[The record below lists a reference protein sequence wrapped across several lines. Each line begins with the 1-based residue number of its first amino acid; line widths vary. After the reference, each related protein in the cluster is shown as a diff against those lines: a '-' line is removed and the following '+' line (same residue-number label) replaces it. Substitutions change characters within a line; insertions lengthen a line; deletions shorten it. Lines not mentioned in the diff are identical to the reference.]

1 MDITSKDLLALATGL
16 LALYNPPLCAF
27 LYAPIT
33 GHLPTQIRLWISVK
47 MFSWIAAILVGAVW
61 AGQVMLNAM
70 GISSAA
76 LTMTGG
82 FLLLI
87 TSLPMVLGREP
98 DVVRV
103 DRPAGDKGD
112 EENWANIAVV
122 PLVFPLSIGGAI
134 IALIIGTAASFH
146 SPVDLLLISL
156 VCVLFA
162 ALVGLTH
169 FVAGA
174 LARKVKRSRMEI
186 IKRTSGILLTA
197 IAFQLLAQA
206 VRDLLPGLTGRV

>member
-33 GHLPTQIRLWISVK
+33 GHLSPQIRLWISVK

-61 AGQVMLNAM
+61 VGQVMLNAM

-87 TSLPMVLGREP
+87 TSVPMVLGREP

-103 DRPAGDKGD
+103 ECPDGDKGD
-112 EENWANIAVV
+112 RKNWVHIAVV

-134 IALIIGTAASFH
+134 IALIIGTAASFR

-156 VCVLFA
+156 ICVLFA

-174 LARKVKRSRMEI
+174 LARKVDRSRMEI
-186 IKRTSGILLTA
+186 IKRASGILLTA

-206 VRDLLPGLTGRV
+206 VRDLLPGLAGRV